1 MSLCFSASQEQ
12 QRLELGVSQ
21 QQKAQE
27 TERQKTLDKV
37 RLAESNIMGRISDLL
52 LDNKR

>member
-1 MSLCFSASQEQ
+1 MTLSLSPSQAQE
-12 QRLELGVSQ
+12 RLELGVCQ

-27 TERQKTLDKV
+27 AERQKMLDKM
-37 RLAESNIMGRISDLL
+37 RQTESTLMSRVSDLL